1 MLNFLANGLI
11 LAIILAP
18 QLFRSTLGTLDAREP
33 IPVYIENGK
42 GIQGYRDSDPEL
54 AKIALD
60 AWSRESGGKLK
71 FIESKEREGALI
83 RIRWISPADG
93 LYGETQRID
102 VKGKPGAIVN
112 VMPQV
117 SAQGE
122 PLASRAVQDTLLRDT
137 VVYLTC
143 VHELGH
149 AVGLAHTSKF
159 QDIMYYFGY
168 GGDILEYF
176 MRYRNQLRS
185 RADIAKYS
193 GLSMGDVETVRQLYA
208 N

>member
-1 MLNFLANGLI
+1 MLNQLAAVI
-11 LAIILAP
+11 LTLVLVP
-18 QLFRSTLGTLDAREP
+18 QSVRSNLGVLDNRQP
-33 IPVYIENGK
+33 ISVYIEDRK
-42 GIQGYRDSDPEL
+42 GVPSYHDSDPEL
-54 AKIALD
+54 ARTALD
-60 AWSRESGGKLK
+60 AWSRESNGKLK
-71 FIESKEREGALI
+71 FTESKDRAEAII
-83 RIRWISPADG
+83 RVRWISPTEG

-102 VKGKPGAIVN
+102 VNGKPGAIVN

-117 SAQGE
+117 SVQGE
-122 PLASRAVQDTLLRDT
+122 PLASRAAQDVLLRDT
-137 VVYLTC
+137 IVYLTC

-168 GGDILEYF
+168 GGDILGYF

-185 RADIAKYS
+185 RTDIAKHS
-193 GLSMGDVETVRQLYA
+193 GLSMGDIETLRGLYK